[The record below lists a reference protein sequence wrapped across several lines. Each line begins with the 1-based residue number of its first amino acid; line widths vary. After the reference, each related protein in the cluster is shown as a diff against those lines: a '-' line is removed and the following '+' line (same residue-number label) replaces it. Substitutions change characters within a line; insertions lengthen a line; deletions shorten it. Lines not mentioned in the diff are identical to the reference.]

1 MTVAAPPVERVI
13 DAHIHLWDLAHISY
27 PWLTPPFRDSGV
39 TGNVSAIAR
48 TYLLTDYL
56 SDAANWPVAG
66 AVHIDAGA
74 DPAAALDETVWLQR
88 VARRY
93 PNMPLAIVAYAALEA
108 PGAER
113 LLAGHCEHA
122 NVRGIRQIL
131 NWHED
136 LNLTYMVANQ
146 LDNPAWRRGFGQL
159 RNFGLSF
166 DLQIYPSQMRAAAH
180 LAAAHPQ
187 TAIILNHAGMPVD
200 RDEAGMAL
208 WRQGM
213 KLLAEQPNVSVK
225 ISGLGIV
232 DHAWSDASIRSL
244 VLETI
249 DIFGV
254 ARCMFASDVPTDKLY
269 AGYDAIMSA
278 FSRIVAG
285 FAPAERD
292 ALFAAN
298 AERIY
303 RLGGIAA

>member
-1 MTVAAPPVERVI
+1 MNTARILVIEDDTRSAQSLEKLLKSHREVMLVSQAALGR
-13 DAHIHLWDLAHISY
+13 SS
-27 PWLTPPFRDSGV
+27 RS
-39 TGNVSAIAR
+39 NIA
-48 TYLLTDYL
+48 TYLGMMD
-56 SDAANWPVAG
+56 D
-66 AVHIDAGA
+66 
-74 DPAAALDETVWLQR
+74 
-88 VARRY
+88 
-93 PNMPLAIVAYAALEA
+93 
-108 PGAER
+108 
-113 LLAGHCEHA
+113 
-122 NVRGIRQIL
+122 IR
-131 NWHED
+131 
-136 LNLTYMVANQ
+136 
-146 LDNPAWRRGFGQL
+146 
-159 RNFGLSF
+159 
-166 DLQIYPSQMRAAAH
+166 
-180 LAAAHPQ
+180 
-187 TAIILNHAGMPVD
+187 
-200 RDEAGMAL
+200 
-208 WRQGM
+208 